1 MARPRQPIDLIT
13 AKGRSHKTKAEI
25 DERKK
30 TEIKGNNDDIKPPG
44 FLRTKAEKEK
54 FVYISGELDR
64 IGIMSNLDCD
74 VLGRYIRAQRDW
86 EKYSKLVDKMQVK
99 LSKVIGGDDEEDDK
113 KTIMYSDL
121 LTKYEG
127 LRTKAFSQCQT
138 CAAALGLTITSRCR
152 LVMPKAQ
159 DEPKVNKF
167 SRFMGA

>member
-54 FVYISGELDR
+54 FVYIAGELDR

-74 VLGRYIRAQRDW
+74 VLGRYIKAQRDW
-86 EKYSKLVDKMQVK
+86 EKYSKLVDRMQAK
-99 LSKVIGGDDEEDDK
+99 LSKIIGGDDDDRI
-113 KTIMYSDL
+113 IMYSDL
-121 LTKYEG
+121 LMKYEG

-138 CAAALGLTITSRCR
+138 CAASLGLTITSRCR
-152 LVMPKAQ
+152 LVLPKS
-159 DEPKVNKF
+159 DDKPKVNKF
-167 SRFMGA
+167 SKFKGA